1 MPYLRGLD
9 GCRLYALPTKSPV
22 KAMERDLFIGVRF
35 LPREVAQVTHSFD
48 LTDDDLLILHELG
61 IRW

>member
-1 MPYLRGLD
+1 
-9 GCRLYALPTKSPV
+9 
-22 KAMERDLFIGVRF
+22 MERDLFIGVRF